1 MRRLQRMKN
10 NFGLERIPLFAN
22 LSPSQLELIAGV
34 LERRVCRAGEDIFLQ
49 GAAADGMLI
58 VESGEA
64 VLFRT
69 EPDGSQTPLAT
80 IIAGQSVNREA
91 LFGDALQSATLRA
104 AQPVTLFLLSRDRFN
119 RLLEEHP
126 DLGAAFGLSR
136 IREQARISPQFA
148 EQREDEE
155 ILIQTKRHWW
165 SFLRSAWLPLL
176 LMLAMWGGAFLLEV
190 QVLSLALLGLSVPLP
205 GAALAYFYLE
215 WRNDAVIVTDQRIIR
230 INRTI
235 LTMVRQV
242 TQVGLESVH
251 EINFEFPSY
260 DPFARLFRYGN
271 VIVKTAGAQGN
282 LELDFMPNPE
292 QFQKL
297 IIEDRRYFE
306 SRQAQ
311 RHHKIVRAELQRWL
325 AGETD
330 DSAQIASTA
339 NSDEAPK
346 PVRGTNGFLSSRI
359 EMSNGDIVYRK
370 HASVW
375 AQHTLI
381 PLAIILV
388 ALASLGLSLALVSP
402 DLRVIAMPIGFVAL
416 LIGCLAF
423 YWMDWDWRNDLYII
437 SDDTITLVHKRPFFL
452 QSLRD
457 QILVERIDNVESMT
471 RGILA
476 ALLKY
481 GDVRMSLVGAD
492 EPKMFHR
499 VANPREIQ
507 QEISRRQHQKAE
519 RRARYDAMQ
528 QRQIL
533 GEYLDTVN
541 GGSEPRQTNVAE
553 AALPSANSFASE
565 PLAPDDGAVRP
576 ASNSDRNR
584 PQRLPRKIMPAPPS
598 DSQARSPL
606 ETANSRRPRRL
617 RSEDSDQA
625 ETGYA

>member
-1 MRRLQRMKN
+1 MRN
-10 NFGLERIPLFAN
+10 NFRLESIALFAN
-22 LSPSQLELIAGV
+22 LSPSQLDMIARA
-34 LERRVCRAGEDIFLQ
+34 LERRAYRAGEDIFLQ
-49 GAAADGMLI
+49 GSAADGMFI

-69 EPDGSQTPLAT
+69 DPDGSKQALAT
-80 IIAGQSVNREA
+80 VTAGESIKQEA
-91 LFGDALQSATLRA
+91 LFKDAVQSATMRA
-104 AQPVTLFLLSRDRFN
+104 AQPLTVLKLTRATFTG
-119 RLLEEHP
+119 LLEQQPE
-126 DLGAAFGLSR
+126 LGAAFGLSPV
-136 IREQARISPQFA
+136 REQAQISPQFA

-155 ILIQTKRHWW
+155 ILIQTQRHWW
-165 SFLRSAWLPLL
+165 SFLRTAWLPLL
-176 LMLAMWGGAFLLEV
+176 LMLAMWGGAFVLEV
-190 QVLSLALLGLSVPLP
+190 QVLSLALLGLSVLLP
-205 GAALAYFYLE
+205 GAAMAYFYLE
-215 WRNDAVIVTDQRIIR
+215 WRNDAVIVTDQRIIH

-260 DPFARLFRYGN
+260 DPFARLFRYGR
-271 VIVKTAGAQGN
+271 VLVKTAGAQGN

-297 IIEDRRYFE
+297 IIEDRAYFE

-311 RHHKIVRAELQRWL
+311 RHHKIVRAELQRL
-325 AGETD
+325 QAGEAD
-330 DSAQIASTA
+330 DAFAAA
-339 NSDEAPK
+339 NSADSDEPPK
-346 PVRGTNGFLSSRI
+346 PVPGTNGFLSSRI

-370 HASVW
+370 HVSVW
-375 AQHTLI
+375 AQHTFI

-388 ALASLGLSLALVSP
+388 ALASLALSLALIGP
-402 DLRVIAMPIGFVAL
+402 DFRIISMPVGFVAL

-499 VANPREIQ
+499 VSNPQDIQ

-533 GEYLDTVN
+533 DEYLDTVN
-541 GGSEPRQTNVAE
+541 GGGQPRQSNSAE
-553 AALPSANSFASE
+553 AVLPSVNSFASE
-565 PLAPDDGAVRP
+565 PPAPDDGAIRP
-576 ASNSDRNR
+576 ASNPDRNR
-584 PQRLPRKIMPAPPS
+584 PPRLPRKIMPTAPRAP
-598 DSQARSPL
+598 QARPAIESP
-606 ETANSRRPRRL
+606 TSSRRPRRF
-617 RSEDSDQA
+617 RSDGSDQ
-625 ETGYA
+625 T